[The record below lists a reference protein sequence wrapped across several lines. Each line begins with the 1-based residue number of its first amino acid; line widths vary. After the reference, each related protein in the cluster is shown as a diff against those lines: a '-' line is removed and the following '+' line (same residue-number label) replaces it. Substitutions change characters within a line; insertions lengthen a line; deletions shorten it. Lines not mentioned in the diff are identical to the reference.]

1 MSRTMPLPPKP
12 RNQAAQDQEV
22 WWRMYV
28 DYVYRMLAMESPGL
42 DGRSER
48 EAEILSDHLDRT
60 RASKVLDRQPVD
72 PDTLDG
78 G

>member
-1 MSRTMPLPPKP
+1 MSRTMPLP
-12 RNQAAQDQEV
+12 QAAESAAQDQEV

-28 DYVYRMLAMESPGL
+28 DYVYRMLAMESPCL
-42 DGRSER
+42 DSRSER
-48 EAEILSDHLDRT
+48 EAQILSDHLDRT
-60 RASKVLDRQPVD
+60 RASKVLDRQPLN

>member
-1 MSRTMPLPPKP
+1 
-12 RNQAAQDQEV
+12 
-22 WWRMYV
+22 MYV

-42 DGRSER
+42 DSRSES
-48 EAEILSDHLDRT
+48 ETQILSDHLDRT
-60 RASKVLDRQPVD
+60 RASKVLDRQPLN